1 VAKLLRAFQLRT
13 ALIRNFKRK
22 RPRFLE
28 KKTVRNG
35 TLFILEKPFE
45 SRSKWL
51 FTFYSIAFFALLSW
65 YFGEIFAKV
74 DLTSILLLATV
85 VTAYLIAGYR
95 FASKASR
102 METLLVTSNSVELI
116 EKGWFHKKKKKFDIK
131 KISNLRFVEKPVLS
145 PHPLAGLTF
154 DYLGFQTTQ
163 QVINEMYG
171 DNRIAFDYNG
181 ATISFG
187 KNLYSWDYEDL
198 FLTIYPI
205 TNYN

>member
-1 VAKLLRAFQLRT
+1 M
-13 ALIRNFKRK
+13 
-22 RPRFLE
+22 E

-116 EKGWFHKKKKKFDIK
+116 EMGWFHKKKKKFDIK

-181 ATISFG
+181 TTISFG

>member
-1 VAKLLRAFQLRT
+1 M
-13 ALIRNFKRK
+13 
-22 RPRFLE
+22 E

-74 DLTSILLLATV
+74 DLTSILLLVTV

-116 EKGWFHKKKKKFDIK
+116 EIGWFHKKKKKFDIK

>member
-1 VAKLLRAFQLRT
+1 
-13 ALIRNFKRK
+13 
-22 RPRFLE
+22 LE
-28 KKTVRNG
+28 KKTVSNG

-45 SRSKWL
+45 TRSKWL
-51 FTFYSIAFFALLSW
+51 FALYSIVFFALLSW
-65 YFGEIFAKV
+65 YFGEIFSKV

-85 VTAYLIAGYR
+85 VTAYLIAGFR

-102 METLLVTSNSVELI
+102 TETLLVTSNTIELAA
-116 EKGWFHKKKKKFDIK
+116 KGWFNEKKKKYDIA
-131 KISNLRFVEKPVLS
+131 KISALRFVEKPILTA
-145 PHPLAGLTF
+145 HPLAGLSF

-181 ATISFG
+181 TTISFG
-187 KNLYSWDYEDL
+187 KNLYSWDYDDL